1 MVLLFYLTLLQAV
14 GTFFYYCKNR
24 EWGGYGEISSH
35 ANFHARVQFV
45 LLLLVG
51 VITYALPAWAIKIGV
66 GELTKIRVGELTKIG
81 VGDVLLYVCVLKCY
95 S

>member
-66 GELTKIRVGELTKIG
+66 G
-81 VGDVLLYVCVLKCY
+81 DVFLYVCVLKCY